1 MRRPGRNARAARSAV
16 PERHDVSRFRRCA
29 WLLLALFL
37 GAPALAKPYLPTDD
51 GAVLERLPEKTDPSL
66 RDVKRLRATLD
77 RNPGDLA
84 LAARLARRAIEAG
97 RETGDPRFFGQA
109 QAALAPW
116 WNAPNPPAQALLLR
130 ATLKQSMHDFT
141 GALADLDRLIAANPR
156 DGQALLTRAT
166 VLTVQGRYAE
176 ARADCARIARLA
188 VPLVTIACDA
198 APASVSGEA
207 ASAYRALT
215 GALAAPAADAG
226 LAEWAHTLA
235 GEIAQRR
242 GDAAAA
248 EAHFRTALALDP
260 RDPYLLGAF
269 ADFLLDRSRPRDVV
283 PLLKDYTRNDNL
295 LLRLA
300 LAEARLPEMHSS
312 FDAHCSDLEG
322 RYDAARRRGDTLHRR
337 EEARY
342 ALEIAG
348 NSERALALARENW
361 KVQRESAD
369 LRILVSAAKAAG
381 DTAALREAGDWV
393 QAHRLED
400 AAITSLLQTR

>member
-1 MRRPGRNARAARSAV
+1 
-16 PERHDVSRFRRCA
+16 VSFFRRCA
-29 WLLLALFL
+29 WVVLTLLL
-37 GAPALAKPYLPTDD
+37 GAPVFAKPYLPIDD

-66 RDVKRLRATLD
+66 RDVKRLRAALD
-77 RNPGDLA
+77 RNPGDLT
-84 LAARLARRAIEAG
+84 LAARLTRRAIEAG

-116 WNAPNPPAQALLLR
+116 WREPDPPAQALLLR
-130 ATLKQSMHDFT
+130 ATLKQSMHDFP

-166 VLTVQGRYAE
+166 VLTVQGRYAD
-176 ARADCARIARLA
+176 ARADCSRIARLT

-198 APASVSGEA
+198 ASASVSGEA

-226 LAEWAHTLA
+226 LAEWAQTLA

-242 GDAAAA
+242 GDAIAA
-248 EAHFRTALALDP
+248 EAHFRAALALDP
-260 RDPYLLGAF
+260 RDPYLLGAY
-269 ADFLLDRSRPRDVV
+269 ADFLLDRNRPAEVV

-300 LAEARLPEMHSS
+300 LAEARLPELRSS
-312 FDAHCSDLEG
+312 FAAHRADLED
-322 RYDAARRRGDTLHRR
+322 RYDAAGRRGDTLHRR

-348 NSERALALARENW
+348 NSGRALALARENW

-369 LRILVSAAKAAG
+369 LRILLSAAKAAG
-381 DTAALREAGDWV
+381 DAAALKEAGDWV
-393 QAHRLED
+393 RAHRLED
-400 AAITSLLQTR
+400 AAISALMQTR

>member
-1 MRRPGRNARAARSAV
+1 
-16 PERHDVSRFRRCA
+16 
-29 WLLLALFL
+29 LLLTLFL

-66 RDVKRLRATLD
+66 RDVKRLRAVLD
-77 RNPGDLA
+77 RNPGDLIH
-84 LAARLARRAIEAG
+84 AARLARRAIEAG

-116 WNAPNPPAQALLLR
+116 WNEPNPPAPALLLR
-130 ATLKQSMHDFT
+130 ATLKQSTHDFM

-176 ARADCARIARLA
+176 ARADCARIARLT

-207 ASAYRALT
+207 ESAYQTLT
-215 GALAAPAADAG
+215 GALAGRAGDAG
-226 LAEWAHTLA
+226 LTEWAYTLA
-235 GEIAQRR
+235 AEIAHRR

-260 RDPYLLGAF
+260 RDPYLLGAY
-269 ADFLLDRSRPRDVV
+269 ADFLLDRNRPAEVV
-283 PLLKDYTRNDNL
+283 PLLKDYARNDNL
-295 LLRLA
+295 LLRLT
-300 LAEARLPEMHSS
+300 LAESRLPEMRSS
-312 FDAHCSDLEG
+312 FDVHRSDLED
-322 RYDAARRRGDTLHRR
+322 RFDAARRRGDALHRR

-348 NSERALALARENW
+348 NGKRALVLARENW

-369 LRILVSAAKAAG
+369 LRVLAAAAKAAG
-381 DTAALREAGDWV
+381 DAAALREAAEW
-393 QAHRLED
+393 AHRNRLED
-400 AAITSLLQTR
+400 TALNALLEMP

>member
-1 MRRPGRNARAARSAV
+1 M
-16 PERHDVSRFRRCA
+16 
-29 WLLLALFL
+29 LLALAL
-37 GAPALAKPYLPTDD
+37 GAPVFAKPYLPIDD
-51 GAVLERLPEKTDPSL
+51 AAVLERLPERTDPSL
-66 RDVKRLRATLD
+66 RDVKRLRAALD
-77 RNPGDLA
+77 RNPRDLA
-84 LAARLARRAIEAG
+84 LAVRLARRAIEAA

-116 WNAPNPPAQALLLR
+116 WKQPDPPAQALLLR
-130 ATLKQSMHDFT
+130 ATLKQSTHDFT
-141 GALADLDRLIAANPR
+141 GALADLDRLVAANPR

-176 ARADCARIARLA
+176 ARADCARIARLT

-215 GALAAPAADAG
+215 GALAARGADAG

-248 EAHFRTALALDP
+248 EAHFRAALALDW
-260 RDPYLLGAF
+260 RDPYLLAAY
-269 ADFLLDRSRPRDVV
+269 ADFLLDRNRPAEVV

-295 LLRLA
+295 LLRLT
-300 LAEARLPEMHSS
+300 LAEARLPEMRSS
-312 FDAHCSDLEG
+312 FDAHRSDLED
-322 RYDAARRRGDTLHRR
+322 RFDAARRRGDALHRR

-342 ALEIAG
+342 AL
-348 NSERALALARENW
+348 
-361 KVQRESAD
+361 
-369 LRILVSAAKAAG
+369 
-381 DTAALREAGDWV
+381 
-393 QAHRLED
+393 
-400 AAITSLLQTR
+400 